1 MRQFYATPAA
11 TVCMLWTAKHAPESL
26 DDLPQDEVVRTLSRA
41 SESGLNVVLHGPRG
55 AGKTA
60 AARLLGDDPYVLNAS
75 DFFGMTKS
83 EIAEDPRFRGFI
95 TAKRERN
102 MSKAD
107 MINHVLKEVASHS
120 SVGEGRRVVVID
132 NAEDTRRD
140 FQQALRRVIERYS
153 SSCRFVLTT
162 RSLSAL
168 IPAIRSRGLPIA
180 VRQPSKEERV
190 EALERV
196 VEREGIDAESEG
208 VEYVAEAAENL
219 REAVLL
225 LQTVAARGEVT
236 VNTAY
241 DAVGEVVDDRV
252 AELLEDARSGSFD
265 DAVEIAD
272 DLLIE
277 GGWSGDEI
285 LRSVLEETEE
295 PEEVVLLG
303 EVDAA
308 LDEGANDRIHVER
321 LISGIPSA

>member
-1 MRQFYATPAA
+1 
-11 TVCMLWTAKHAPESL
+11 MLWTAKHAPENF
-26 DDLPQDEVVRTLSRA
+26 DDLPQEEVGRTLSRV

-60 AARLLGDDPYVLNAS
+60 AARLFGDDPYVLNAA
-75 DFFGMTKS
+75 DFFGMTKN

-95 TAKRERN
+95 TAKRKRK

-120 SVGEGRRVVVID
+120 SVGEERRVIVID
-132 NAEDTRRD
+132 NAEETRRD

-168 IPAIRSRGLPIA
+168 IPAIRSRGLPVA
-180 VRQPSKEERV
+180 VRQPTKEERV

-196 VEREGIDAESEG
+196 VEREGLQAEPEG
-208 VEYVAEAAENL
+208 IEFVAEEAETL

-225 LQTVAARGEVT
+225 LQSVASRGKVSMESVLEV
-236 VNTAY
+236 A
-241 DAVGEVVDDRV
+241 DEVEKDGISN
-252 AELLEDARSGSFD
+252 LLEDARAGSFD
-265 DAVEIAD
+265 DAVDTAD

-277 GGWSGDEI
+277 GGWSGTDI
-285 LRSVLEETEE
+285 LRRVLEETED
-295 PEEVVLLG
+295 PEEVVLVG

-321 LISGIPSA
+321 LISGISGV

>member
-1 MRQFYATPAA
+1 
-11 TVCMLWTAKHAPESL
+11 MLWTAKHAPESF
-26 DDLPQDEVVRTLSRA
+26 DDLPQDEVTRLLSRA

-60 AARLLGDDPYVLNAS
+60 AARLLGEDPYVLNAS
-75 DFFGMTKS
+75 DFFGMTKD

-95 TAKRERN
+95 TAKRKRN

-132 NAEDTRRD
+132 NAEETRRD
-140 FQQALRRVIERYS
+140 FQQALRRVIERFS
-153 SSCRFVLTT
+153 EQCRFVLTT

-168 IPAIRSRGLPIA
+168 IPAIRSRGLPVG
-180 VRQPSKEERV
+180 VRQPTKDERV

-196 VEREGIDAESEG
+196 VEREGIDAEPEG
-208 VEYVAEAAENL
+208 IEYVAEAADDL

-225 LQTVAARGEVT
+225 TQAVATRGEVT

-241 DAVGEVVDDRV
+241 EVVGEVEDDAV
-252 AELLEDARSGSFD
+252 AGLLEDARAGEFD
-265 DAVEIAD
+265 NAVDTVD

-277 GGWSGDEI
+277 GGWSGEEV
-285 LRSVLEETEE
+285 LRRCLEETDD
-295 PEEVVLLG
+295 PREVVLLG
-303 EVDAA
+303 EIDAA

-321 LISGIPSA
+321 LVSAIPTA

>member
-95 TAKRERN
+95 TAKRERS

-196 VEREGIDAESEG
+196 VEREDIDAESEG

-321 LISGIPSA
+321 LISGISSA

>member
-1 MRQFYATPAA
+1 
-11 TVCMLWTAKHAPESL
+11 MLWTAKHAPENF
-26 DDLPQDEVVRTLSRA
+26 DDLPQEEVGRTLSRV

-55 AGKTA
+55 TGKTA
-60 AARLLGDDPYVLNAS
+60 AARLFGDDPYVLNAA
-75 DFFGMTKS
+75 DFFGMTKN

-95 TAKRERN
+95 TAKRKRS

-120 SVGEGRRVVVID
+120 SVGEERRVIVID
-132 NAEDTRRD
+132 NAEETRRD

-168 IPAIRSRGLPIA
+168 IPAIRSRGLPVA
-180 VRQPSKEERV
+180 VRQPTKEERV

-196 VEREGIDAESEG
+196 VEREGLQAEPEG
-208 VEYVAEAAENL
+208 VEFVAEEAETL

-225 LQTVAARGEVT
+225 LQSVASRGKVSMESVLEVADK
-236 VNTAY
+236 VEKDGISN
-241 DAVGEVVDDRV
+241 
-252 AELLEDARSGSFD
+252 LLEDARAGSFD
-265 DAVEIAD
+265 DAVDTAD

-277 GGWSGDEI
+277 GGWSGKDI
-285 LRSVLEETEE
+285 LRRVLEETED
-295 PEEVVLLG
+295 PEEVVLVG

-321 LISGIPSA
+321 LISGISGV

>member
-1 MRQFYATPAA
+1 
-11 TVCMLWTAKHAPESL
+11 MLWTAKHAPENF
-26 DDLPQDEVVRTLSRA
+26 DDLPQEEVARTLSRV

-60 AARLLGDDPYVLNAS
+60 AARLFGDDPYVLNAS
-75 DFFGMTKS
+75 DFFGMTKD

-95 TAKRERN
+95 TAKRKRE

-107 MINHVLKEVASHS
+107 MVNHVLKEVASHS
-120 SVGEGRRVVVID
+120 SVGDGRRVIVID
-132 NAEDTRRD
+132 NAEETRRD

-168 IPAIRSRGLPIA
+168 IPAIRSRGLPVA
-180 VRQPSKEERV
+180 VRQPTKEERV

-196 VEREGIDAESEG
+196 VERESLQAEPEGIEF
-208 VEYVAEAAENL
+208 VAEEAETL

-225 LQTVAARGEVT
+225 LQSVASRGKVSMESVLEV
-236 VNTAY
+236 A
-241 DAVGEVVDDRV
+241 DEVEEDGIAD
-252 AELLEDARSGSFD
+252 LLEDARAGSFD
-265 DAVEIAD
+265 DAVETAD

-277 GGWSGDEI
+277 GGWSGTEI
-285 LRSVLEETEE
+285 LRRVLEETED
-295 PEEVVLLG
+295 PEEVVLVG

-321 LISGIPSA
+321 LISGISGV

>member
-1 MRQFYATPAA
+1 
-11 TVCMLWTAKHAPESL
+11 MLWTAKHAPENF
-26 DDLPQDEVVRTLSRA
+26 DDLPQDKVARLLERA
-41 SESGLNVVLHGPRG
+41 EDSGLNVVLHGPRG

-60 AARLLGDDPYVLNAS
+60 GARLLGDDPYVLNAS
-75 DFFGMTKS
+75 DFFGMTKK

-95 TAKRERN
+95 TAKRKRN

-120 SVGEGRRVVVID
+120 SVGEGRRVIVID

-140 FQQALRRVIERYS
+140 FQQALRRVIERFS

-168 IPAIRSRGLPIA
+168 IPAIRSRALPIG
-180 VRQPSKEERV
+180 VRQPTKEERV
-190 EALERV
+190 EALERI
-196 VEREGIDAESEG
+196 VEREGDGMRAEPEG
-208 VEYVAEAAENL
+208 IEYVAEAADDL

-225 LQTVAARGEVT
+225 LQAVAARGEVT

-241 DAVGEVVDDRV
+241 EVVGEVEDDGV
-252 AELLEDARSGSFD
+252 AELLEEARAGSFD
-265 DAVEIAD
+265 DAVDTAD

-277 GGWSGDEI
+277 GGWSGTEI
-285 LRSVLEETEE
+285 LRRVLEETDDPKEA
-295 PEEVVLLG
+295 VLIG

-321 LISGIPSA
+321 LVSGISTA

>member
-1 MRQFYATPAA
+1 
-11 TVCMLWTAKHAPESL
+11 MLWTAKHAPESF
-26 DDLPQDEVVRTLSRA
+26 DDLPQEEVARTLSRV

-60 AARLLGDDPYVLNAS
+60 AARLFGDDPYVLNAA
-75 DFFGMTKS
+75 DFFGMTKN

-95 TAKRERN
+95 TTKRKRN

-120 SVGEGRRVVVID
+120 SVGEERRVIVID
-132 NAEDTRRD
+132 NAEETRRD

-168 IPAIRSRGLPIA
+168 IPAIRSRGLPVA
-180 VRQPSKEERV
+180 VRQPTKEERV

-196 VEREGIDAESEG
+196 VEREGLQAEPEG
-208 VEYVAEAAENL
+208 IEFVAEEAETL

-225 LQTVAARGEVT
+225 LQSVASRGKVSMESVLEV
-236 VNTAY
+236 A
-241 DAVGEVVDDRV
+241 DEVEEDGIAD
-252 AELLEDARSGSFD
+252 LLEDARAGSFD
-265 DAVEIAD
+265 DAVETAD

-277 GGWSGDEI
+277 GGWSGTEI
-285 LRSVLEETEE
+285 LRRVLEETED
-295 PEEVVLLG
+295 PEEVVLVG

-321 LISGIPSA
+321 LISGISGV

>member
-1 MRQFYATPAA
+1 
-11 TVCMLWTAKHAPESL
+11 MLWTAKHAPESL

-95 TAKRERN
+95 TAKRERS

-120 SVGEGRRVVVID
+120 SVGEGRRVIVID

-140 FQQALRRVIERYS
+140 FQQALRRVIERFS
-153 SSCRFVLTT
+153 EQCRFVLTT

-190 EALERV
+190 VALERV
-196 VEREGIDAESEG
+196 VEREGVDAEPEG

-225 LQTVAARGEVT
+225 LQTVAARGEIT

-241 DAVGEVVDDRV
+241 DVVGEVEDDRV
-252 AELLEDARSGSFD
+252 AELLEHARADSFD

-285 LRSVLEETEE
+285 LRRVLEETEE
-295 PEEVVLLG
+295 PEEVVLVG

-321 LISGIPSA
+321 LVSGISSA

>member
-1 MRQFYATPAA
+1 
-11 TVCMLWTAKHAPESL
+11 MLWTAKHAPGSL
-26 DDLPQDEVVRTLSRA
+26 EDLPQDEVSRLLERA

-83 EIAEDPRFRGFI
+83 ELAEDPRFRGFI
-95 TAKRERN
+95 TAKRKRE

-120 SVGEGRRVVVID
+120 SVGEGRRVVLID

-140 FQQALRRVIERYS
+140 FQQALRRVIERFS

-162 RSLSAL
+162 RSLSAF
-168 IPAIRSRGLPIA
+168 IPAIRSRGLPVA
-180 VRQPSKEERV
+180 VRQPTKEERLA
-190 EALERV
+190 ALERV
-196 VEREGIDAESEG
+196 VEREGVDAEPEG
-208 VEYVAEAAENL
+208 IGYVAEAAENL

-225 LQTVAARGEVT
+225 LQAVAARGEVT

-241 DAVGEVVDDRV
+241 DVVGEVEDDRV
-252 AELLEDARSGSFD
+252 SELLEDARAGSFD
-265 DAVEIAD
+265 DAVETAD

-277 GGWSGDEI
+277 GGWSGGEI
-285 LRSVLEETEE
+285 LRRVLEKTEE

-303 EVDAA
+303 NVDAA
-308 LDEGANDRIHVER
+308 LNEGANDRIHIER

>member
-1 MRQFYATPAA
+1 
-11 TVCMLWTAKHAPESL
+11 MLWTAKHAPESL

>member
-1 MRQFYATPAA
+1 
-11 TVCMLWTAKHAPESL
+11 MLWTAKHAPGSL
-26 DDLPQDEVVRTLSRA
+26 EDLPQDEVSRLLERA

-83 EIAEDPRFRGFI
+83 ELAEDPRFRGFI
-95 TAKRERN
+95 TAKRKRE

-120 SVGEGRRVVVID
+120 SVGEGRRVVLID

-140 FQQALRRVIERYS
+140 FQQALRRVIERFS

-162 RSLSAL
+162 RSLSAF
-168 IPAIRSRGLPIA
+168 IPAIRSRGLPVA
-180 VRQPSKEERV
+180 VRQPTKEERLA
-190 EALERV
+190 ALERV
-196 VEREGIDAESEG
+196 VEREGVDAEPEG
-208 VEYVAEAAENL
+208 IGYVAEAAENV

-225 LQTVAARGEVT
+225 LQAVAARGEVT

-241 DAVGEVVDDRV
+241 DVVGEVEDDRV
-252 AELLEDARSGSFD
+252 SELLEDARAGSFD
-265 DAVEIAD
+265 DAVETAD

-277 GGWSGDEI
+277 GGWSGGEI
-285 LRSVLEETEE
+285 LRRVLEKTEE

-303 EVDAA
+303 NVDAA
-308 LDEGANDRIHVER
+308 LNEGANDRIHIER

>member
-1 MRQFYATPAA
+1 LRQFYAGRVA
-11 TVCMLWTAKHAPESL
+11 TARMLWTAKHAPGSL
-26 DDLPQDEVVRTLSRA
+26 EDLPQDEVSRLLERA

-83 EIAEDPRFRGFI
+83 ELAEDPRFRGFI
-95 TAKRERN
+95 TAKRKRE

-120 SVGEGRRVVVID
+120 SVGEGRRVVLID

-140 FQQALRRVIERYS
+140 FQQALRRVIERFS

-162 RSLSAL
+162 RSLSAF
-168 IPAIRSRGLPIA
+168 IPAIRSRGLPVA
-180 VRQPSKEERV
+180 VRQPTKEERLA
-190 EALERV
+190 ALERV
-196 VEREGIDAESEG
+196 VEREGVDAEPEG
-208 VEYVAEAAENL
+208 IGYVAEAAENL

-225 LQTVAARGEVT
+225 LQAVAARGEVT

-241 DAVGEVVDDRV
+241 DVVGEVEDDRV
-252 AELLEDARSGSFD
+252 SELLEDARAGSFD
-265 DAVEIAD
+265 DAVETAD

-277 GGWSGDEI
+277 GGWSGGEI
-285 LRSVLEETEE
+285 LRRVLEKTEE

-303 EVDAA
+303 NVDAA
-308 LDEGANDRIHVER
+308 LNEGANDRIHIER